1 MQRHG
6 EFKTP
11 GGKLVVADVEVADG
25 KIASVAIT
33 GDFFL
38 EPPEALDAITAA
50 LLGVPADTAEVN
62 LARRVSERLPAGT
75 EMIGFSAESV
85 ATAVHRAIHH
95 STPRERA

>member
-1 MQRHG
+1 M
-6 EFKTP
+6 
-11 GGKLVVADVEVADG
+11 ADG

-38 EPPEALDAITAA
+38 EPPEALDAITGA

-62 LARRVSERLPAGT
+62 LARRVSERLPEGT
-75 EMIGFSAESV
+75 EMIGFTAEAV